1 MGSTALLVV
10 HQGRTVLDRGK
21 TTKKTS
27 SHSLRKSLM
36 NALVG
41 RAVDR
46 GLIDLDSSL
55 AQLGLDDRRPLSPVE
70 KKATVRDLLMS
81 KSGIYLPAA
90 AESPRMKRTRPPRH
104 THLPGTHFYY
114 NNWDFNALGTIF
126 CKATGLSL
134 GGAFADWVAAPLGM
148 KDFQADDVR
157 LTREP
162 ISIHPAYPFYITA
175 RDLALFG
182 QLYLQDG
189 LWRGKR
195 IIPAQWIRASTT
207 AYTFDGEIGYGYLWW
222 TYRDLTFFGQG
233 FGGQF
238 LGVVPCRKLV
248 LVNRVDTGRPGSERR
263 AWLAHGETVSR
274 REMGRILEQLLAIF
288 PGGKD
293 QAPNP

>member
-70 KKATVRDLLMS
+70 KKATVRDMLMS

-148 KDFQADDVR
+148 KDFQGRR
-157 LTREP
+157 LCGSPANRSPSTRP
-162 ISIHPAYPFYITA
+162 T
-175 RDLALFG
+175 LFT
-182 QLYLQDG
+182 L
-189 LWRGKR
+189 
-195 IIPAQWIRASTT
+195 
-207 AYTFDGEIGYGYLWW
+207 
-222 TYRDLTFFGQG
+222 
-233 FGGQF
+233 
-238 LGVVPCRKLV
+238 
-248 LVNRVDTGRPGSERR
+248 RPGTWPCS
-263 AWLAHGETVSR
+263 ANSTSR
-274 REMGRILEQLLAIF
+274 TGCGGARE
-288 PGGKD
+288 
-293 QAPNP
+293 